1 MKLVSLITFL
11 LMGCGAAI
19 PIAADNAPVLHY
31 SFEGDIKDDSP
42 GGLTGQELMFS
53 FFEVQPCLMAGES
66 Q

>member
-1 MKLVSLITFL
+1 
-11 LMGCGAAI
+11 MGCGAAI